1 MQEIPYLTS
10 PLHGSS
16 FDDRHMRHA
25 GEGNESCVLSHCS
38 CNRTG
43 LVQRR
48 AFILLAVQNQRR
60 TIHRA
65 RVVGWIVQEQVG
77 TGLHASPKN
86 RQLSKRRRW
95 KTHRTESTLAG
106 VQQAIERRLNNNGIG
121 MDLFRPNSAKHGCAA
136 HGNPVENH
144 FAIRP
149 RPPDVIDSSR
159 DIARLFQADGRS
171 ST

>member
-1 MQEIPYLTS
+1 MQEIPYLAS

-16 FDDRHMRHA
+16 FDDRHMWHA
-25 GEGNESCVLSHCS
+25 SEGNESCVLSHCS

-65 RVVGWIVQEQVG
+65 RVVGGIMQKQVG

-86 RQLSKRRRW
+86 QQRRERRER
-95 KTHRTESTLAG
+95 KSHCTESTLAG
-106 VQQAIERRLNNNGIG
+106 VQ
-121 MDLFRPNSAKHGCAA
+121 
-136 HGNPVENH
+136 
-144 FAIRP
+144 
-149 RPPDVIDSSR
+149 
-159 DIARLFQADGRS
+159 
-171 ST
+171 